1 MLPTCNGFAE
11 DVVKIP
17 DEEAK
22 RERSG
27 TSAKET
33 SNGRLDM
40 LRNPFRNLR
49 IPQEVN
55 SAHGGNGEQHGK
67 DDLVVDWVAVDVAT
81 VRGSMSVGA
90 PQGIDRTRLGGGVRR
105 RRTRTR

>member
-11 DVVKIP
+11 DVVEIP

-22 RERSG
+22 RKRSG

-33 SNGRLDM
+33 SNGRLYM
-40 LRNPFRNLR
+40 LRNPFRDLR

-55 SAHGGNGEQHGK
+55 SAHGSNGEQHRK

-81 VRGSMSVGA
+81 VRGSRSVGA
-90 PQGIDRTRLGGGVRR
+90 PQGINRTRLGGGVRR